1 MSEEVEGLEPIEGP
15 VTINIGNLGEG
26 AIIDKFDIELSKCLA
41 NIYDMNTPAK
51 AARTITLKIKLLPS
65 DDRVRI
71 GCEVAADSS
80 LAAAHSDAEG
90 ALHGIVVDP
99 RQLNIFSPPK
109 PKEQPKPIEFKVAGK

>member
-80 LAAAHSDAEG
+80 LAAAHSHESHFFVAKDAEG

-109 PKEQPKPIEFKVAGK
+109 PK